1 MTESLEVLDPAD
13 FSLGVC
19 ARGWSCLLQ
28 MDLSLVFVTESRCF
42 ADLTW
47 LAVAL
52 AEQGPRH
59 PDFLLW
65 AP

>member
-1 MTESLEVLDPAD
+1 MLDQAD

-28 MDLSLVFVTESRCF
+28 MDLSLVFVTESRCS

-47 LAVAL
+47 LATIL
-52 AEQGPRH
+52 AAQGPRH
-59 PDFLLW
+59 PDPLVW
-65 AP
+65 APYSP

>member
-19 ARGWSCLLQ
+19 AHGWSCSLQ

-42 ADLTW
+42 ADLNW
-47 LAVAL
+47 LALAL

-59 PDFLLW
+59 PGSLMW